1 MKALLMRL
9 SAIDSDAEAALRI
22 IEYFDA
28 LTVRGAS
35 TDMVVR
41 GAAALGETVAGLRLP
56 SGDVLRYDV
65 SGERLEPRRAAGDY
79 RVHVRGDLSAWLE
92 REGPAHKFDDLM
104 LERFSLA
111 AQSAV
116 VDKPPLE
123 AVVMAD
129 AGLVETLLSQREPP
143 EERSIAVR
151 RLGIPSTG
159 QIVVLAIAGPAVSS
173 GSPAGVPAVIASLQ
187 RLHLVRAAA
196 IGTTLAVIVHQH
208 AGTDA
213 RAAVSTIIDELPGR
227 RAHSLSGVRIGMSE
241 PLDGLDAHRGWASA
255 NVALRFAPLSSDA
268 PRAVDAGALGIL
280 APLVSID
287 VETWESSADVRVLR
301 ELSETESGRID
312 IAVLE
317 AYLAHGSLR
326 QAGVVLHMHH
336 SSIGSRLARMEER
349 LDLDLSVPA
358 DAFKARLSLLA
369 LVLIQTAVTSTR
381 Q

>member
-41 GAAALGETVAGLRLP
+41 GAAALGEAVAGLRLP
-56 SGDVLRYDV
+56 SGDVLRYNV

-79 RVHVRGDLSAWLE
+79 RVHVRGELSAWLE
-92 REGPAHKFDDLM
+92 REGAPHKFDDLM

-116 VDKPPLE
+116 VDKPALD

-143 EERSIAVR
+143 EERSIALR

-159 QIVVLAIAGPAVSS
+159 QIVVLAITGGQGCASSPTAITALLAG
-173 GSPAGVPAVIASLQ
+173 IQ
-187 RLHLVRAAA
+187 RLHLVRAAG
-196 IGTTLAVIVHQH
+196 IGTTLAVLVHQH
-208 AGTDA
+208 SGTDA
-213 RAAVSTIIDELPGR
+213 RSAVSTIIGELPGGR
-227 RAHSLSGVRIGMSE
+227 PHALSGVRIGMSE
-241 PLDGLDAHRGWASA
+241 PVDGLDAHRGWASA
-255 NVALRFAPLSSDA
+255 AVALRFAPLVSES
-268 PRAVDAGALGIL
+268 PRAVDAGTLGIL
-280 APLVSID
+280 APLASID
-287 VETWESSADVRVLR
+287 VETWESSADVQLLR
-301 ELSETESGRID
+301 GLAETESGRID

-317 AYLAHGSLR
+317 AYLTHGSLR

-349 LDLDLSVPA
+349 LELDLSVPA

-369 LVLIQTAVTSTR
+369 LVLLQTAGPSGR
-381 Q
+381 S